1 MIWRVT
7 IRGEDGNRKSI
18 DLNASSRQELF
29 ALLKEK
35 GIVAIS
41 VDAINEDSNELA
53 NKRLTAKI
61 IKILIAVVACAS
73 IFVSAYLVYNYFNKP
88 SKAPISSN
96 QTPQVKR
103 ATSPLVPRK
112 KALETKIDAVQETT
126 ITNQIETYRDE
137 RGILRYKGGLRV
149 VHRDKK
155 KAEPVRPANQY
166 KSKTSIFKN
175 RAEHEIARLLTMRPG
190 QSMIGTRRYDS
201 RFEADYAKSLF
212 TPIIVK
218 DDDPPDVAAMKR
230 AMIDAKIEISDR
242 MRQGEKLS
250 DILEETRLEL
260 MRLSRVKRDIEKLV
274 RDETRNQ
281 NITEAE
287 VADYITAANK
297 LLEKEGIAP
306 INGSSIIRSNIL
318 LKMKGSSK

>member
-1 MIWRVT
+1 
-7 IRGEDGNRKSI
+7 
-18 DLNASSRQELF
+18 
-29 ALLKEK
+29 
-35 GIVAIS
+35 
-41 VDAINEDSNELA
+41 
-53 NKRLTAKI
+53 
-61 IKILIAVVACAS
+61 
-73 IFVSAYLVYNYFNKP
+73 
-88 SKAPISSN
+88 
-96 QTPQVKR
+96 
-103 ATSPLVPRK
+103 
-112 KALETKIDAVQETT
+112 
-126 ITNQIETYRDE
+126 
-137 RGILRYKGGLRV
+137 
-149 VHRDKK
+149 
-155 KAEPVRPANQY
+155 
-166 KSKTSIFKN
+166 
-175 RAEHEIARLLTMRPG
+175 
-190 QSMIGTRRYDS
+190 MIGTRRYDS
-201 RFEADYAKSLF
+201 RFEADYAKSLS

-250 DILEETRLEL
+250 DILEETRSEL

-281 NITEAE
+281 NVTEAE